1 MSTTVLLLGLGLVMV
16 AVLTAAAAA
25 VRSVSRIWLRH
36 WVEQRLVGGDAVPL
50 STDDIRRLL
59 LAASTSVA
67 LVAFGAGVTV
77 GVRSHATPLVL
88 IEQLVVGALLLLL
101 VGQLIP
107 RALGRRWGTS
117 LVPVLVP
124 VLRVLAALLSPL
136 VLIARELAGIG
147 RRVVVTPD
155 PTDER
160 EALEDLLREGE
171 LEGVGDADESAI
183 ITGVVD
189 FSVMRVRDVMTPRG
203 EIFALDHHTAFAE
216 SARQI
221 ALAKYSRVPVMDGG
235 LDHIIGMWHAFDV
248 LKSDLETPPPLR
260 AIVRAPESTPAS
272 DLLGRMLRHRVHL
285 AVVHDAAGH
294 TTGLVSLEDLLEE
307 LVGDI
312 RDEHDEPLAV

>member
-1 MSTTVLLLGLGLVMV
+1 MSTTFLLLVVGLGLV

-36 WVEQRLVGGDAVPL
+36 WVEQRLIGSTEVSL

-77 GVRSHATPLVL
+77 GVRSHASPLVML
-88 IEQLVVGALLLLL
+88 EQLVVGALLLLL

-107 RALGRRWGTS
+107 RALGRRWATA

-124 VLRVLAALLSPL
+124 VLRVLAVLLSPL

-203 EIFALDHHTAFAE
+203 EIFALDAQGSFAE

-221 ALAKYSRVPVMDGG
+221 ALAKYSRVPVMQGD
-235 LDHIIGMWHAFDV
+235 LDHIVGMWHAFDV
-248 LKSDLETPPPLR
+248 LKSDLETPPPWR
-260 AIVRAPESTPAS
+260 KVVRAPESTPAS
-272 DLLGRMLRHRVHL
+272 ELLGRMLRDRVHL
-285 AVVHDAAGH
+285 AVVHDAADH
-294 TTGLVSLEDLLEE
+294 TTGLVTLEDLLEE

-312 RDEHDEPLAV
+312 RDEHDEPSVV

>member
-1 MSTTVLLLGLGLVMV
+1 MLGLALV
-16 AVLTAAAAA
+16 AILTAAAAS

-36 WVEQRLVGGDAVPL
+36 WVEQQLVGASSVPL

-59 LAASTSVA
+59 LAAATSVA
-67 LVAFGAGVTV
+67 LVAFGAGVAI
-77 GVRSHATPLVL
+77 GVRSHESLVAL
-88 IEQLVVGALLLLL
+88 GEQLAIGALLLLF

-107 RALGRRWGTS
+107 RALGRRWATS

-124 VLRVLAALLSPL
+124 LLRLLAVLLSPL

-147 RRVVVTPD
+147 RRVVVAPD
-155 PTDER
+155 PSDER

-189 FSVMRVRDVMTPRG
+189 FSVMRVRDVMTPRS
-203 EIFALDHHTAFAE
+203 EIFALDANTPFAD

-221 ALAKYSRVPVMDGG
+221 ALAKYSRVPVMDGD
-235 LDHIIGMWHAFDV
+235 LDHVVGMWHAFDV
-248 LKSDLETPPPLR
+248 LKSDFETAPTLR

-272 DLLGRMLRHRVHL
+272 ELLSRMLRDHMHL
-285 AVVHDAAGH
+285 AIVHDAAGL
-294 TTGLVSLEDLLEE
+294 TTGLVTLEDLLEE

-312 RDEHDEPLAV
+312 RDEHDEPTA